1 MKALCCIKF
10 SSRPY
15 FVENTEFCVLCVLF
29 LLKAWPF
36 STLELQSLMNVKSPE
51 DSPENYPLDL
61 QMGKTEGE
69 KDNIIPKTST
79 DFKELKHTAAN
90 CTRVQTL

>member
-15 FVENTEFCVLCVLF
+15 SVENTEFCVLGVLF

-36 STLELQSLMNVKSPE
+36 STLELQSLTNVESPE
-51 DSPENYPLDL
+51 DSPENYPLAL
-61 QMGKTEGE
+61 LMGKTEGE
-69 KDNIIPKTST
+69 KDNIMPKIST
-79 DFKELKHTAAN
+79 DFKEVKHTAAN
-90 CTRVQTL
+90 YARVQTL

>member
-1 MKALCCIKF
+1 MKALCCMKF

-15 FVENTEFCVLCVLF
+15 STENTEFCVLCVLF
-29 LLKAWPF
+29 LLKAWLF
-36 STLELQSLMNVKSPE
+36 STLELQSLMNVESPE

-69 KDNIIPKTST
+69 KDNTIPKTST
-79 DFKELKHTAAN
+79 DFKEVKHTAAN
-90 CTRVQTL
+90 CARVQTL